1 MLLFRNVLNYNKII
15 LKSEIKKNKII
26 QLTGNVIKGFKQKFG
41 VVS

>member
-15 LKSEIKKNKII
+15 LKSEIKNKMKII

-41 VVS
+41 VV